1 MAMSAQMAEFCELLE
16 HDPDKVRHVAR
27 VFYRGVAA
35 DLQRLEGAAAA
46 NEWQLVS
53 ELSQRIHSVCLQLS
67 EHDGASVAAELRQVA
82 GERFAAAYARHRPV
96 IAELLSHS
104 EDFEH

>member
-1 MAMSAQMAEFCELLE
+1 M
-16 HDPDKVRHVAR
+16 
-27 VFYRGVAA
+27 
-35 DLQRLEGAAAA
+35 
-46 NEWQLVS
+46 
-53 ELSQRIHSVCLQLS
+53 S

-96 IAELLSHS
+96 IAEMLSHS